1 LSYHLT
7 CSDPTHRVAV
17 TTTAAGSTATAAPAA
32 DSTTTD
38 NTSTTAAAGVPLLL
52 APLQLPAPV
61 PQADPPLNIV
71 RIIADASTDVSAGD
85 SPRSFL
91 QKNGLTDKIE
101 LALAAIRG
109 QVVVENPNA
118 APVKRGRPPRKKED
132 VSALV
137 LLLFF
142 LLLLLLI
149 TTCYWCCIDL
159 LVQVVF
165 VSLLVVLLVL
175 KLLQALLL
183 LLVCVACCCYYL
195 CCTLPNHCCYHS
207 YSWQASL
214 ATSCSV
220 YSVAFVLL
228 CH

>member
-1 LSYHLT
+1 VT
-7 CSDPTHRVAV
+7 
-17 TTTAAGSTATAAPAA
+17 TTTAAGTAAASAPAT
-32 DSTTTD
+32 DGTTTD
-38 NTSTTAAAGVPLLL
+38 ATTAAAAAGVPLLL

-132 VSALV
+132 VSVLSPLLYTTILIVTVVVIVLVIAVVIDLSVLITLV
-137 LLLFF
+137 LLL
-142 LLLLLLI
+142 
-149 TTCYWCCIDL
+149 
-159 LVQVVF
+159 
-165 VSLLVVLLVL
+165 LVL
-175 KLLQALLL
+175 
-183 LLVCVACCCYYL
+183 
-195 CCTLPNHCCYHS
+195 
-207 YSWQASL
+207 
-214 ATSCSV
+214 
-220 YSVAFVLL
+220 
-228 CH
+228 